1 MSPSTKMACTQRS
14 TQVRYFQADSS
25 LCVSIEVACFWPSK
39 TKYLLKKRSCFVD
52 ARGDFHEITVPAEKT

>member
-39 TKYLLKKRSCFVD
+39 TKYLLKKGHVSLIREATF
-52 ARGDFHEITVPAEKT
+52 TT